1 MSKILVLLLASFLSA
16 EALAWDDSWKTN
28 NSNSSNSYNE
38 PKSHTLSGS
47 SYNRTDNEY
56 DSRSPA
62 QAERGSYGS
71 YNNSTGKNTQIND
84 NGLIINRE

>member
-47 SYNRTDNEY
+47 SYRRSDNEF
-56 DSRSPA
+56 DSKTA
-62 QAERGSYGS
+62 EQANRGSNGF
-71 YNNSTGKNTQIND
+71 YNSSTGKYTQIND